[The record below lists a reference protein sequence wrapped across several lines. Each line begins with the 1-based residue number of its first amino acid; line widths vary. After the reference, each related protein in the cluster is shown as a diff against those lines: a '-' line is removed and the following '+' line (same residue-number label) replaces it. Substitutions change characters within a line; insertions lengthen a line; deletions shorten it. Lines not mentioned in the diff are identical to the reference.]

1 MILNGIYS
9 LLLIVIIL
17 NQGGL
22 QIVNKEDSIC
32 WEKGIKLA
40 WKDFQGEPDTL
51 TTNIGTPALAGT
63 AASIR
68 YRLTEREAISVKVSV
83 EFLKKRS
90 WSKDT
95 TSLLCLMHE
104 QLHFDIAELYARK
117 IRKKVEEL
125 NDQEIHDIESFNKEV
140 KDLLQERNKMNQQ
153 YDKETG
159 HGVVDFVQER
169 WNMKIVEELKSLEEY
184 SSTKEDCKCFEAQ
197 EN

>member
-22 QIVNKEDSIC
+22 QIVNEEDSIC

-68 YRLTEREAISVKVSV
+68 YRLTERETISVKVSV
-83 EFLKKRS
+83 EFLKNSS

-117 IRKKVEEL
+117 IRKKVQEL
-125 NDQEIHDIESFNKEV
+125 NDQEIHDMELFNKEV

-169 WNMKIVEELKSLEEY
+169 WNKKIVEELKGLEEY